1 MGRYSHQ
8 RDDTGRFFDIITID
22 SLPFNG
28 ETGYLNIDSTLDGTI
43 SQTGLGYAN
52 SIPEACAGTVSKV
65 CQDNQLNPFG
75 HESSSL
81 AISNSFSF
89 SDPFT
94 FTYGTPF
101 GLLFQLQTYAVA
113 DGSGTANSDFANT
126 LVLSGLHP
134 FGPDMQPVTGATSTS
149 VSGTQYSQNG
159 VISASPEPSSSVLV
173 VSGLTILLGVGFR
186 RRIRYAER
194 FRRASNDPINCIR
207 PNVA

>member
-1 MGRYSHQ
+1 MS
-8 RDDTGRFFDIITID
+8 
-22 SLPFNG
+22 N
-28 ETGYLNIDSTLDGTI
+28 
-43 SQTGLGYAN
+43 
-52 SIPEACAGTVSKV
+52 V

-81 AISNSFSF
+81 TISNSFSF

-134 FGPDMQPVTGATSTS
+134 FGPDMQPVTGATFTS
-149 VSGTQYSQNG
+149 ISGTQYGSNG
-159 VISASPEPSSSVLV
+159 VISANSRTFFFGTRRLGSHDFVG
-173 VSGLTILLGVGFR
+173 SGFPATNSLCGAFPPCLQ
-186 RRIRYAER
+186 
-194 FRRASNDPINCIR
+194 R
-207 PNVA
+207 PD